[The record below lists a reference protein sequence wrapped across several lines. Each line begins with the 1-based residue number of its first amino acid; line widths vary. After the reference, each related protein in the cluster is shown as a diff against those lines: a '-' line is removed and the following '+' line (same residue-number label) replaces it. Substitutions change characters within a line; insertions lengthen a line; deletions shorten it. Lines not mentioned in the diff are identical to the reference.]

1 MTALAPH
8 VAAYLSERLPVE
20 LGASRHTCE
29 TYTHAL
35 RLWFEYAATQYGV
48 SPSELTLEQ
57 LDARTVASFCEHL
70 EQIRGNSART
80 RNARLVTI
88 KSFMRFVEY
97 REPVILEQSRQIH
110 SIPAK
115 RTDIKLVGYLNKEQ
129 VEALLNTP
137 ALDTRYGLRDRAMM
151 HLCLAAGLRVSELV
165 ELPLSSLVLH
175 GEPAVHVLGKGRR
188 ERALPLWKD
197 AAKDIRAWRDVRGSS
212 PAAEC
217 FLNARDGPMTRSG
230 FEYVLRKHVAM
241 ATAKCPSL
249 EAKRVSPHVLRHTC
263 AMSILE
269 ATGDIRKVSLWLGH
283 ADIST
288 TQIYL
293 RADPNEKLS
302 IVELLVP
309 PKLRRGRFKASDT
322 LIASLMK
329 P

>member
-1 MTALAPH
+1 MSALAPH
-8 VAAYLSERLPVE
+8 VAAYLNDRLPVE

-35 RLWFEYAATQYGV
+35 RLWFEYAATHHGV
-48 SPSELTLEQ
+48 PPSELALEQ
-57 LDARTVASFCEHL
+57 LDVTTVASFCEYL
-70 EQIRGNSART
+70 EQARGNSART
-80 RNARLVTI
+80 RNARLATI

-110 SIPAK
+110 AIPAK
-115 RTDIKLVGYLNKEQ
+115 RADIRLIGHLSKEQ
-129 VEALLNTP
+129 VEALLNAP
-137 ALDTRYGLRDRAMM
+137 ALGTRYGIRDRAMM

-165 ELPLSSLVLH
+165 ELPLSSLILH

-197 AAKDIRAWRDVRGSS
+197 AARDIRAWRDVRGDS
-212 PAAEC
+212 PAEEC
-217 FLNARDGPMTRSG
+217 FLNARGGPMTRSG
-230 FEYVLRKHVAM
+230 FEYVLRKHVVKAI
-241 ATAKCPSL
+241 AKCPSL
-249 EAKRVSPHVLRHTC
+249 ATKRISPHVLRHTC
-263 AMSILE
+263 AMSVLE

-309 PKLRRGRFKASDT
+309 PKLRRGRFRASDA

-329 P
+329 S